1 MCEMRVCVCACTCIP
16 ERTCT
21 RQLFMETEGKLRV
34 VELEVITVNKPKA
47 LGGFEHFT
55 SKKGN
60 RFSLKNNIPFFF
72 LKDSGNI
79 KT

>member
-1 MCEMRVCVCACTCIP
+1 
-16 ERTCT
+16 
-21 RQLFMETEGKLRV
+21 METEGKLRV

-79 KT
+79 KS